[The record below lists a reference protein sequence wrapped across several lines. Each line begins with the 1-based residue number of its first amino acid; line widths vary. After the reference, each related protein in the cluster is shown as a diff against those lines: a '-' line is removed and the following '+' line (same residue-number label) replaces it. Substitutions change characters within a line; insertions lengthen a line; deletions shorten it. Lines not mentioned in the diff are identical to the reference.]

1 MTNSLSLSGNEFARR
16 RGTQMVFREE
26 PMRVRFELSGIAT
39 LDRHD
44 LRCAFD
50 CSLRV
55 AESSADRRLLA
66 EVLLHDREALTRDG
80 VVQHLSRKLVTAA
93 NDFAA
98 QHTASELTGGGA
110 TREQLLEKIRQAADA
125 AAFACG
131 LIVMPP
137 FAIDVESPSLQRE
150 KIEAIQRARAEE
162 RAAEQVVHLRRAG
175 ELLRQFQSIRESSSE
190 IAPGQVL
197 QQVTPADRG
206 STLEALL
213 LAASRAEKQATL
225 YAVAGPYLVR
235 IDTSSEQPAI
245 LLTALPPTLGPLR
258 SVQAAAIDGKQLLL
272 IGARDG
278 VMSFEPGASP
288 DTARMFKAPAGGQ
301 SQLGFNRAII
311 DDRILRASHGDY
323 GLVSWNIDS
332 GELVETSGGPQTAV
346 RNLQLLG
353 PRALLFSNKAGA
365 FVKEGETDPA
375 RRLAG
380 PGDDEVISIVLD
392 ASRAFVVHTN
402 GTIATIDRST
412 RELIDTAQRPG
423 RICAAAA
430 LPWLGSIRLLLARD
444 DGPIE
449 CVGPDD
455 QLVTQYLSP
464 HRGYKMLAASADL
477 VAAVSGDRQR
487 LILWHSW
494 DGRKPIA
501 DLHVTAQARHRI
513 ADIDFA

>member
-1 MTNSLSLSGNEFARR
+1 LNLSSNEFARR
-16 RGTQMVFREE
+16 RGTQTVFRDE
-26 PMRVRFELSGIAT
+26 PMRVRFELSGIGT
-39 LDRHD
+39 SDRHD

-66 EVLLHDREALTRDG
+66 EVLLHDRESLTRDG
-80 VVQHLSRKLVTAA
+80 VILHLSRKLVTAA
-93 NDFAA
+93 NDFAS
-98 QHTASELTGGGA
+98 QHTAADLTGGGA
-110 TREQLLEKIRQAADA
+110 TRDQLLESIRQAADA
-125 AAFACG
+125 AAFARG

-150 KIEAIQRARAEE
+150 KLEAIQRARAEE
-162 RAAEQVVHLRRAG
+162 RAAEQVEHLRRAG
-175 ELLRQFQSIRESSSE
+175 ELLRQFQSIRESSSQ

-197 QQVTPADRG
+197 EQVTPADRG

-225 YAVAGPYLVR
+225 FAVAGPYLVR

-258 SVQAAAIDGKQLLL
+258 SVQPATIDGKQVLL

-278 VMSFEPGASP
+278 VMSFQPGGSP
-288 DTARMFKAPAGGQ
+288 DTARMFKAPASQ

-311 DDRILRASHGDY
+311 DNDRVLRASHGDY
-323 GLVSWNIDS
+323 GLVNWSIDS
-332 GELVETSGGPQTAV
+332 GELIEANGPPQTAV
-346 RNLQLLG
+346 RNLQLLA
-353 PRALLFSNKAGA
+353 PRTLLFSSKAGA
-365 FVKEGETDPA
+365 FVKEGENEPA
-375 RRLAG
+375 GQSSGSSDA
-380 PGDDEVISIVLD
+380 EVIAIILD
-392 ASRAFVVHTN
+392 ASRAFMVHAD

-412 RELIDTAQRPG
+412 RELIDTANRPG

-430 LPWLGSIRLLLARD
+430 LPWLGSIRLLIARD

>member
-1 MTNSLSLSGNEFARR
+1 
-16 RGTQMVFREE
+16 MVFRDE
-26 PMRVRFELSGIAT
+26 PMRLRFELSGIGT
-39 LDRHD
+39 SDRHD

-55 AESSADRRLLA
+55 AESSADRRLLG
-66 EVLLHDREALTRDG
+66 EVLLHDRESLTRDA
-80 VVQHLSRKLVTAA
+80 VIQHLSRKLVTAA
-93 NDFAA
+93 NDFAS
-98 QHTASELTGGGA
+98 QHPASELTGGGA
-110 TREQLLEKIRQAADA
+110 TRDQLLEGIRQAADA

-150 KIEAIQRARAEE
+150 KLEAIQRARAEG
-162 RAAEQVVHLRRAG
+162 RAAEQVEHLRRAG
-175 ELLRQFQSIRESSSE
+175 ELLRQFQSIRESSSS

-258 SVQAAAIDGKQLLL
+258 SVQPAMIEGKQVLL

-278 VMSFEPGASP
+278 VMNFEPGASP
-288 DTARMFKAPAGGQ
+288 DTARMFRAPAGQ

-311 DDRILRASHGDY
+311 DDRILRASHGEY

-332 GELVETSGGPQTAV
+332 GELLESIGEQQTAV

-353 PRALLFSNKAGA
+353 PRTLLFSSKGGA
-365 FVKEGETDPA
+365 FVKESEIEAA
-375 RRLAG
+375 RRL
-380 PGDDEVISIVLD
+380 PGSSDDEVIAVVLD
-392 ASRAFVVHTN
+392 ASRAFVVHAGGAIT
-402 GTIATIDRST
+402 TIDRST
-412 RELIDTAQRPG
+412 RDLIDTAQRPG

-430 LPWLGSIRLLLARD
+430 LPWLGSVRLLLARD

-477 VAAVSGDRQR
+477 LAAVSGDRQR

-494 DGRKPIA
+494 DGRKPLA